1 MYIPKNT
8 LLRDKAKKILS
19 DEGLDLLIE
28 KMENKDPQTFQYRY
42 RRRLNQMIKK
52 RVDSMLKGNI
62 LDITEVAD
70 LLDLV
75 ETRMLLDGNEL
86 KSAMIRRM
94 TLKDEYGSYTKGYTN
109 VGDIDS
115 EQNFAVGYTRS
126 GKIITDQAHKAYIER
141 AINEEGK

>member
-1 MYIPKNT
+1 MHIPKNT
-8 LLRDKAKKILS
+8 LLRDKAKKILR

-28 KMENKDPQTFQYRY
+28 KMEDKDPQTFQYRY

-52 RVDSMLKGNI
+52 RVDSMLKGNV

-75 ETRMLLDGNEL
+75 ETRMLLDGDEL

-94 TLKDEYGSYTKGYTN
+94 TLKDEYGLYTKGYTN
-109 VGDIDS
+109 VADIDS
-115 EQNFAVGYTRS
+115 EENFAVGYTKS
-126 GKIITDQAHKAYIER
+126 GKIITDRGHKAYIER